1 MELEV
6 KERDFTLVSDKSK
19 VNFCELAGGVV
30 TANIESLYIRN
41 YEVTMTV
48 FKFKIFSRTL
58 YSNLRV
64 FLVILW
70 SFLVILW
77 SFLKLI
83 FDRYHT
89 NSYAAFFST
98 LRLHASDSS
107 EIRKN
112 YRYLISNGL
121 ETP

>member
-41 YEVTMTV
+41 YELTMTV

-64 FLVILW
+64 FLVIL
-70 SFLVILW
+70 
-77 SFLKLI
+77 
-83 FDRYHT
+83 
-89 NSYAAFFST
+89 
-98 LRLHASDSS
+98 
-107 EIRKN
+107 
-112 YRYLISNGL
+112 
-121 ETP
+121 